1 MKSCVISR
9 SLLLGFLLVPV
20 NVYWML
26 YMEVVWNQGYATLL
40 SLYFNVL
47 FTLLAL
53 VLINAFLRR
62 LWPGRAL
69 RQQELLVVF
78 VMLNIGTSLAIF
90 LEYLVPVM
98 VYPYRFATPEN
109 QWERLI
115 WPYLPSWL
123 TVSDPTAVK
132 LYYEGHAVLETW
144 AHLRP
149 WLKPLLLWS
158 GFTLLVV
165 WVMVC
170 LNALLRRQWTEHERL
185 GYPIVRIPLEITA
198 ERDAPFRAGLF
209 WGGFLLAAGID
220 LLNGLS
226 FLYPFLPSLSVKRQ
240 AFFPLQGA
248 ARPWNAVH
256 LVTYAFHPFA
266 IGLGYFLPQDLLF
279 SSWFFYWFA
288 KAQSVGAAAIGWD
301 DWDGDL
307 YFRIAPYLNEQSC
320 GAMLGLVLFAL
331 WALRRSRRTGAHGRR
346 HLLRADESVSTPPH
360 THTSIPPPSADEPLS
375 CRAASLGAALGF
387 LLLVGFMVMAGMS
400 LWVAGLFFGLFF
412 ALSLAVT
419 RMRAQFGPPA
429 SGLFLTAPNRV
440 LYNGLGV
447 DLLGPRNLTALT
459 YLHWLHRMYSGSPM
473 PHQLEAFKLAEQ
485 QNLRYRG
492 MVGAILLAA
501 LVSIPFSFWTVLH
514 LSYDLGQD
522 TAATAQTQNYFGR
535 EPLVTLQSLL
545 QRPHGGPDWG
555 AVTAVV
561 VGCLFTLF
569 LMVMRTRFLWWP
581 FHPVGYALTSAYAT
595 HILWLSMLLA
605 WIIKS
610 LVVRYGGLRFYRRG
624 MPFFLGLLLGEFVVG
639 SAWGLIGVACRRR
652 TYVFWPY

>member
-1 MKSCVISR
+1 
-9 SLLLGFLLVPV
+9 
-20 NVYWML
+20 ML

-53 VLINAFLRR
+53 VLLNALLRR
-62 LWPGRAL
+62 FWPSGAL
-69 RQQELLVVF
+69 RPGELLVVF

-90 LEYLVPVM
+90 LEYLVPAM

-109 QWERLI
+109 QWQRLI

-144 AHLRP
+144 DHVRP

-158 GFTLLVV
+158 GFTLTVV
-165 WVMVC
+165 GVMVC
-170 LNALLRRQWTEHERL
+170 LNALLRRQWTERERL

-198 ERDAPFRAGLF
+198 ERDSPFRTGLF
-209 WGGFLLAAGID
+209 WAGFALAAGID

-226 FLYPFLPSLSVKRQ
+226 FLYPVIPSLSVKRQ
-240 AFFPLQGA
+240 AFYPFLGA
-248 ARPWNAVH
+248 PRPWSAVN

-301 DWDGDL
+301 DWDGDA

-320 GAMLGLVLFAL
+320 GALLGLILFAL
-331 WALRRSRRTGAHGRR
+331 WAARRQLRGGEGRGEKRREEGAKHGQLGNWATGQLGNQPQPPEPNF
-346 HLLRADESVSTPPH
+346 LISQFPSV
-360 THTSIPPPSADEPLS
+360 TSGPSGDEPLPY
-375 CRAASLGAALGF
+375 CVALLGAAVGF
-387 LLLVGFMVMAGMS
+387 LLLVAFVVTAGMS
-400 LWVAGLFFGLFF
+400 LWAALLYFGLFF

-447 DLLGPRNLTALT
+447 DALGPRSLTVLT

-473 PHQLEAFKLAEQ
+473 PHQLEAFKLAER

-492 MVGAILLAA
+492 MIGAILLSAA
-501 LVSIPFSFWTVLH
+501 VAVLFSFWTVLH

-522 TAATAQTQNYFGR
+522 TAATARTQNYFGR
-535 EPLVTLQSLL
+535 EPLVTLQGLL
-545 QRPHGGPDWG
+545 QRTHGEPDPG
-555 AVTAVV
+555 ALAAVGG
-561 VGCLFTLF
+561 GCLLTLF
-569 LMVMRTRFLWWP
+569 LMVMRTRFLGWP

-610 LVVRYGGLRFYRRG
+610 LIVRYGGLRLYRRG

-639 SAWGLIGVACRRR
+639 SGWGLVGVMCRMR